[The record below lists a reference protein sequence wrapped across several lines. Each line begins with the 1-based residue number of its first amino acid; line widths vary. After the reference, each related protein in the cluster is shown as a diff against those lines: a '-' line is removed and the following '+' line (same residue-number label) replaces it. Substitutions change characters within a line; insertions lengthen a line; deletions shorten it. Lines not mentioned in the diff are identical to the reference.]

1 MIGKGMKR
9 FFAFALAALV
19 LLSGCCPGRTALSP
33 SVSDSLQVEREVR
46 YVEKLRDTVIYVEV
60 PVESRRVRVAA
71 DSSFLETSLA
81 TSSARVAADGTLS
94 HTLENKPQRQPVG
107 VTVRDTFERE
117 SELSGSV
124 RTERVEVPVKVPL
137 SWFQKSLMGCGLFA
151 LAFGVDFGG
160 MLSGAILTETVFN
173 WPGIGW
179 EVYRAISMR
188 DWPIVMGGVTL
199 IVIVVMVIN
208 LLVDISY
215 AFLDPRIRL
224 GGPSD
229 KA

>member
-1 MIGKGMKR
+1 MRGCMFRGAGRIAGRCCICEGRLVVLLRMAAVGERHCGRRGAADDGLMIGKGMKR

-124 RTERVEVPVKVPL
+124 RTERVEVPVQVPL

-151 LAFGVDFGG
+151 LAFGVGWAVFRIVRRRFG
-160 MLSGAILTETVFN
+160 
-173 WPGIGW
+173 
-179 EVYRAISMR
+179 R
-188 DWPIVMGGVTL
+188 
-199 IVIVVMVIN
+199 
-208 LLVDISY
+208 
-215 AFLDPRIRL
+215 
-224 GGPSD
+224 
-229 KA
+229 

>member
-151 LAFGVDFGG
+151 LAFGVGWAYRATKVRTVTVGPFLPVRNRIRPDVSSADSCVAPFVKAPPVSRAPAELLCG
-160 MLSGAILTETVFN
+160 LVFVLTE
-173 WPGIGW
+173 
-179 EVYRAISMR
+179 
-188 DWPIVMGGVTL
+188 L
-199 IVIVVMVIN
+199 
-208 LLVDISY
+208 
-215 AFLDPRIRL
+215 
-224 GGPSD
+224 SD
-229 KA
+229 GCGCVSVCY

>member
-1 MIGKGMKR
+1 MRGCMFRGAGRIAGRCCICEGRLVVLLRMAAVGERHCGRRGAADDGLMIGKGMKR

-60 PVESRRVRVAA
+60 PVESRMVRVAA

-107 VTVRDTFERE
+107 VTVRDLSLIHI
-117 SELSGSV
+117 SEPT
-124 RTERVEVPVKVPL
+124 RP
-137 SWFQKSLMGCGLFA
+137 
-151 LAFGVDFGG
+151 
-160 MLSGAILTETVFN
+160 
-173 WPGIGW
+173 
-179 EVYRAISMR
+179 
-188 DWPIVMGGVTL
+188 
-199 IVIVVMVIN
+199 
-208 LLVDISY
+208 
-215 AFLDPRIRL
+215 
-224 GGPSD
+224 
-229 KA
+229 

>member
-1 MIGKGMKR
+1 M
-9 FFAFALAALV
+9 

-60 PVESRRVRVAA
+60 PVESRMVRVAA

-137 SWFQKSLMGCGLFA
+137 SWFQKSLREGSAGVPCTGG
-151 LAFGVDFGG
+151 AFVRPCLRSYGAVGRLRLCLS
-160 MLSGAILTETVFN
+160 ML
-173 WPGIGW
+173 
-179 EVYRAISMR
+179 
-188 DWPIVMGGVTL
+188 L
-199 IVIVVMVIN
+199 IY
-208 LLVDISY
+208 LC
-215 AFLDPRIRL
+215 
-224 GGPSD
+224 
-229 KA
+229 

>member
-1 MIGKGMKR
+1 M
-9 FFAFALAALV
+9 

-60 PVESRRVRVAA
+60 PVESRMVRVAA

-124 RTERVEVPVKVPL
+124 RTERVEVPVKVPAVVVSEEPDGLRSLRPGVRCRVGGVPYRATKVRTVTVGPFLPVRNRIRPDVSSADSCVAPFVKAPPVSRAPAELLCGLVFVLTEL
-137 SWFQKSLMGCGLFA
+137 SDGCGC
-151 LAFGVDFGG
+151 V
-160 MLSGAILTETVFN
+160 SVC
-173 WPGIGW
+173 
-179 EVYRAISMR
+179 Y
-188 DWPIVMGGVTL
+188 
-199 IVIVVMVIN
+199 
-208 LLVDISY
+208 
-215 AFLDPRIRL
+215 
-224 GGPSD
+224 
-229 KA
+229 